1 MIEIV
6 TQVGLPVD
14 EALCIKKNRLQ
25 PADGGNGHRISV
37 ITGIHGDELEGQYVC
52 WLMQKRIQEHPG
64 CLTGTVDIYPAMNP
78 FGIDSVTRGIPAFDL
93 DMNRIFPGSVDGD
106 MNEYIAAQIVEDIA
120 GSDVA
125 VDIHASN
132 IYLTEIPQV
141 RINEI
146 TAERLVPLARKANI
160 DFVWVHGSSTVLE
173 STLAY
178 TLNSRGVDTLVV
190 EMGVGMRITRAYGD
204 QLTEGIFSLM
214 KEKGIW
220 TGDVRTD
227 HTPIVSVDPDE
238 VEFLNAPVSGVFV
251 KTRNH
256 GELLEPGDEIGLII
270 DPLRGTVLNK
280 VVSPC
285 TGWLFTVRE
294 YPMVDQGSLMARIL
308 KGHMEEAR
316 LKGGEAL

>member
-14 EALCIKKNRLQ
+14 ERLCIKKNRLQ
-25 PADGGNGHRISV
+25 PADGGNGRRISV

-52 WLMQKRIQEHPG
+52 WRVQQRIGEHPE
-64 CLTGTVDIYPAMNP
+64 CLRGTVDIYPAMNP

-106 MNEYIAAQIVEDIA
+106 MNEYIAAQIIEDIS
-120 GSDVA
+120 GSDLA
-125 VDIHASN
+125 LDIHASN
-132 IYLTEIPQV
+132 IYLTEIPQI

-146 TAERLVPLARKANI
+146 SAQRLVPLAQKANV
-160 DFVWVHGSSTVLE
+160 DFVWVHGASTVLE

-178 TLNSRGVDTLVV
+178 SLNSWGVDTLVV
-190 EMGVGMRITRAYGD
+190 EMGVGMRITRSYGE
-204 QLTEGIFSLM
+204 QLTDGIFNLM
-214 KEKGIW
+214 RELGIW
-220 TGDVRTD
+220 TGEVRTT
-227 HTPIVSVDPDE
+227 HTPIVSSIPDE

-251 KTRNH
+251 KSVSH
-256 GELLEPGDEIGLII
+256 GALLQPGDEIGLIV
-270 DPLRGTVLNK
+270 DPLQGKVLDR

-285 TGWLFTVRE
+285 EGWLFTVRE

-308 KGHMEEAR
+308 KGHMEEAAR
-316 LKGGEAL
+316 KGGAAR

>member
-6 TQVGLPVD
+6 TQVGLPVG
-14 EALCIKKNRLQ
+14 ERLRIQKNRLQ

-52 WLMQKRIQEHPG
+52 WLVQQRIHAHPE
-64 CLTGTVDIYPAMNP
+64 CLKGTVDIYPAMNP

-106 MNEYIAAQIVEDIA
+106 MNEYLAAQIIADIL

-125 VDIHASN
+125 LDIHASN
-132 IYLTEIPQV
+132 IYLTEIPQI
-141 RINEI
+141 RINEL
-146 TAERLVPLARKANI
+146 TAERLVPLARKANV
-160 DFVWVHGSSTVLE
+160 DFVWVHGTSTVLE

-178 TLNSRGVDTLVV
+178 SLNSRGVDTLVV
-190 EMGVGMRITRAYGD
+190 EMGVGMRITREYGE
-204 QLTEGIFSLM
+204 QLTDGIFSLM

-220 TGDVRTD
+220 TGDIRATR
-227 HTPIVSVDPDE
+227 TPIVSSDPNE

-251 KTRNH
+251 KTLSH
-256 GELLEPGDEIGLII
+256 GALLKPGDEIGLII
-270 DPLRGTVLNK
+270 DPLRGTVLHR
-280 VVSPC
+280 VISPC
-285 TGWLFTVRE
+285 EGWLFTVRE

-308 KGHMEEAR
+308 KGHMEELRAR
-316 LKGGEAL
+316 GGEAL

>member
-14 EALCIKKNRLQ
+14 ERLCIKKNRLR
-25 PADGGNGHRISV
+25 PADGGNGRRISI

-52 WLMQKRIQEHPG
+52 WRVQQRISEHPK
-64 CLTGTVDIYPAMNP
+64 CLRGTVDVYPAMNP

-106 MNEYIAAQIVEDIA
+106 MNEYIAAQIIGDIS
-120 GSDVA
+120 GSDLA
-125 VDIHASN
+125 LDIHASN
-132 IYLTEIPQV
+132 IYLTEIPQI

-146 TAERLVPLARKANI
+146 SAQRLVPLAQKANV
-160 DFVWVHGSSTVLE
+160 DFVWVHGASTVLE

-178 TLNSRGVDTLVV
+178 SLNSWGVDTLVV
-190 EMGVGMRITRAYGD
+190 EMGVGMRITRAYGE
-204 QLTEGIFSLM
+204 QLTDGIFSLM
-214 KEKGIW
+214 RELGIW
-220 TGDVRTD
+220 TGEAQTT
-227 HTPIVSVDPDE
+227 HTPIVSRNPDE

-251 KTRNH
+251 KSVSH
-256 GELLEPGDEIGLII
+256 GALLMPGDEIGLIV
-270 DPLRGTVLNK
+270 DPLRGEVLDR

-285 TGWLFTVRE
+285 EGWLFTVRE

-308 KGHMEEAR
+308 KGHMEEAAR
-316 LKGGEAL
+316 KGGAAQ

>member
-14 EALCIKKNRLQ
+14 ENLRIQKNRLQ
-25 PADGGNGHRISV
+25 PQDGGNGHRISIV
-37 ITGIHGDELEGQYVC
+37 TGIHGDELEGQYVC
-52 WLMQKRIQEHPG
+52 WLVQQRISRHPEY
-64 CLTGTVDIYPAMNP
+64 LTGTVDIYPAMNP

-106 MNEYIAAQIVEDIA
+106 MNEYIAAQIVKDIM

-125 VDIHASN
+125 LDIHASN
-132 IYLTEIPQV
+132 IYLTEIPQI
-141 RINEI
+141 RINEL
-146 TAERLVPLARKANI
+146 TAARLVPLARKANV

-173 STLAY
+173 STLAFS
-178 TLNSRGVDTLVV
+178 LNSRGVDTLVV
-190 EMGVGMRITRAYGD
+190 EMGVGMRITRSYGE
-204 QLTEGIFSLM
+204 QLTDGIFSLM
-214 KEKGIW
+214 RGKGIW
-220 TGDVRTD
+220 TGPVEIT
-227 HTPIVSVDPDE
+227 HTPIVSSDPNE

-256 GELLEPGDEIGLII
+256 GALLQPGDEIGLII
-270 DPLRGTVLNK
+270 DPLRGTVLHS
-280 VVSPC
+280 VISPC
-285 TGWLFTVRE
+285 EGWLFTVRE

-316 LKGGEAL
+316 LMGGEAK